1 MTVIN
6 NSTTN
11 NNNWNGK
18 GQKMRAEQKK
28 KFIRKQINIATA
40 KQPAQFHHDAFASF
54 FHNSRYSRQATSIQ
68 HTIQTDINV
77 STDILRLHGSHA
89 LPKWNTPKKE
99 RNLRAHIRH
108 TLTSSHPSYVC
119 YTPYIH
125 SLAHT
130 YKHIQ
135 HIQLQN
141 KCLNIRHERKMYMF
155 DSLLFC
161 TIK

>member
-1 MTVIN
+1 
-6 NSTTN
+6 
-11 NNNWNGK
+11 
-18 GQKMRAEQKK
+18 MRAEQSEK

-89 LPKWNTPKKE
+89 LPKWNTPKTE

-108 TLTSSHPSYVC
+108 TLASSHPSYVC
-119 YTPYIH
+119 YTHHIFIH

-130 YKHIQ
+130 YKHIY
-135 HIQLQN
+135 LQN
-141 KCLNIRHERKMYMF
+141 KRLNIRHERKMSMF